1 MNTEKLN
8 EGALLMPRFS
18 LVATRAVS
26 RIYIRMELGLRFQ
39 NYTLGVRQPYRN
51 DDATRRVA
59 HEIGRDQR
67 LWNEFYRPAFPSRVQ
82 DACGRHGSSRRIQR
96 ANASAGVRQLR

>member
-8 EGALLMPRFS
+8 EGCSTDVKILFGSNPGRVPHIYKDGVRA
-18 LVATRAVS
+18 AVS
-26 RIYIRMELGLRFQ
+26 ELYAWGQAALS
-39 NYTLGVRQPYRN
+39 N

-67 LWNEFYRPAFPSRVQ
+67 LWNEFYSPAFPSRAQ
-82 DACGRHGSSRRIQR
+82 DACGRHGSS
-96 ANASAGVRQLR
+96 